1 MRLFRKKEEKPPEPT
16 RTEALRCVPQRATAA
31 NWHSLDQGD
40 ILIEYPLE
48 IRPFFLQLARRFY
61 DRKNLPPPT
70 RKLQLDRLGSLVW
83 QMVDGR
89 KNVGTIIREFATASG
104 LTLQEAELSVT
115 AFFRQLG
122 RRGLIFMKGPASDD
136 L

>member
-1 MRLFRKKEEKPPEPT
+1 MRLFKKKKAKQDPLT
-16 RTEALRCVPQRATAA
+16 RTEALHCIPQKAEAA
-31 NWHSLDQGD
+31 NWRVTGDGD
-40 ILIEYPLE
+40 ILIEYPLD

-61 DRKNLPPPT
+61 PKERMPQPT
-70 RKLQLDRLGSLVW
+70 RKLQLDRLGSMVW
-83 QMVDGR
+83 RMVDGE
-89 KNVGTIIREFATASG
+89 KNVGTIVTEFASVSG

-122 RRGLIFMKGPASDD
+122 RRGLIFLKTGSGR

>member
-1 MRLFRKKEEKPPEPT
+1 MRLFKKKNNTPPEPT
-16 RTEALRCVPQRATAA
+16 RTEALRCIPQRALAA
-31 NWHSLDQGD
+31 NWRLADQGD

-48 IRPFFLQLARRFY
+48 IRPFFLQLARRFSPQK
-61 DRKNLPPPT
+61 DLPRPT
-70 RKLQLDRLGSLVW
+70 RKLQLDRLGSMVW

-89 KNVGTIIREFATASG
+89 KDVGTIVREFSTASG
-104 LTLQEAELSVT
+104 LTLQEAEISVT

-122 RRGLIFMKGPASDD
+122 RRGLIFMREPGSED